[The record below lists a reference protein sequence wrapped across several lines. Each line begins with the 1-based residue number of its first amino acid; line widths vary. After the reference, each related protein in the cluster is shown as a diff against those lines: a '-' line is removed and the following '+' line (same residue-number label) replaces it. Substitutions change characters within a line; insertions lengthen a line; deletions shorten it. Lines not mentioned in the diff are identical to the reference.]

1 MGCTLERYGNR
12 HNESWGRFLTVKLQR
27 IDMSK
32 STDEER
38 ERPDIEAQVAFNG
51 DFNDEE
57 EDDE

>member
-1 MGCTLERYGNR
+1 M
-12 HNESWGRFLTVKLQR
+12 TVKLQR